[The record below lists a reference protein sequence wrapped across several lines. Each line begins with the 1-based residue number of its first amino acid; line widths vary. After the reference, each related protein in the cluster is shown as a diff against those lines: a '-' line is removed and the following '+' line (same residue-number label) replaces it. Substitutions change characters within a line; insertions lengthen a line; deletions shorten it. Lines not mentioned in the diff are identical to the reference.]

1 MLTIL
6 CLSFIVTFFSNPLKL
21 LFPFH
26 FACFHFYLLL
36 RFQHFLCHFML
47 FLVLPSFLWFYYFFF
62 HFFPELCQLP
72 AFVFLSHARVCASV
86 LYFHFMAVIALPQFF
101 FSFSYII
108 LAQTLQLFFFFFSIT
123 HFLMQGCFSW
133 ARTFQNI
140 YIRRRASVLLRV
152 TWNFEFELICPL
164 FLSNQQ
170 DYAALGFFNIQSV
183 CPPQLPQS
191 HDFLLD
197 NGLLFFPSLS
207 K

>member
-108 LAQTLQLFFFFFSIT
+108 LAQTLQLFFFFFDYS
-123 HFLMQGCFSW
+123 FFDVGLLLLG
-133 ARTFQNI
+133 QNI
-140 YIRRRASVLLRV
+140 LEYLYKKEGQCTVESHL
-152 TWNFEFELICPL
+152 EF
-164 FLSNQQ
+164 
-170 DYAALGFFNIQSV
+170 
-183 CPPQLPQS
+183 
-191 HDFLLD
+191 
-197 NGLLFFPSLS
+197 
-207 K
+207 